1 MIIGGHHYKVKL
13 VDEMKVEGGIVLGM
27 HNTKECVIN
36 IDKEQT
42 LSRKKETLIHET
54 IHAILTNAGFAEQD
68 EHYIDTLA
76 NGLFQ
81 LGVGD
86 LLWEKRGDK

>member
-42 LSRKKETLIHET
+42 LSRKKEM
-54 IHAILTNAGFAEQD
+54 
-68 EHYIDTLA
+68 
-76 NGLFQ
+76 
-81 LGVGD
+81 
-86 LLWEKRGDK
+86 

>member
-1 MIIGGHHYKVKL
+1 MIIGGHQYRVNL
-13 VDEMKVEGGIVLGM
+13 VSEMKVDGNTILGM
-27 HNTKECVIN
+27 HDTKTCTIN
-36 IDKEQT
+36 IDKDQT

-76 NGLFQ
+76 NGFLQ

-86 LLWEKRGDK
+86 FLWKNVGDK